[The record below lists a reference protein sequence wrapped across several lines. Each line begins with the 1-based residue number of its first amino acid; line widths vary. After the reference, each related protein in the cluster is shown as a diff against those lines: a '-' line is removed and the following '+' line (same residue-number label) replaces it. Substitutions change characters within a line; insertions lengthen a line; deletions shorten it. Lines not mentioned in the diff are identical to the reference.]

1 MISVQ
6 NVLSHEL
13 IGLDVLVVA
22 AGNPTHIGVNGTI
35 VDETKNMLAIRT
47 VRGFK
52 QVPKRYSIFRI
63 HLPEGRI
70 VEIDGSVISLAPE
83 KRISLQ
89 IKRGYHNGTKHRIE
103 RPGSKTGM
111 QGR

>member
-1 MISVQ
+1 MISLQ

-22 AGNPTHIGVNGTI
+22 ASNPSHIGVNGCI
-35 VDETKNMLAIRT
+35 IDETKNMFT
-47 VRGFK
+47 VKTAQGPK
-52 QVPKRYSIFRI
+52 QIPKRHSIFRLN
-63 HLPEGRI
+63 LPEGRI

-83 KRISLQ
+83 KRINLQ

-103 RPGSKTGM
+103 RPGS
-111 QGR
+111 